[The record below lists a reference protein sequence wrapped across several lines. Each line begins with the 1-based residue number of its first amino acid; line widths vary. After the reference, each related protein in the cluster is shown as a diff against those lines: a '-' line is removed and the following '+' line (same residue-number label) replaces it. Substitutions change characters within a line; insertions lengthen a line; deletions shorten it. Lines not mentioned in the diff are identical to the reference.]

1 MTKHSSETLSPI
13 AIAVGLAALAV
24 VVGWG
29 LTQGKPE
36 RTLEGLPQVEEA
48 PEAINLVSRTITL
61 SDGTEAAFRI
71 AEPFEATIAADGLGK
86 ARFMTMSPDGRLF
99 VPDLVNMNLSREGKI
114 YVLEDFNEETM
125 RFEKK
130 STFLSDLRGPNSV
143 AFYTDAEGVTWIYY
157 TLTDRLVRH
166 RYEAGDTAP
175 RGTGEVIATFED
187 WQSPEADGIV
197 WHITRTLLFVDDTLY
212 VSVGSGCNACEQPE
226 SEMRAMI
233 LAMDPDGENIRVYA
247 KGTKNMVGL
256 EWARGA
262 LYATENGVDHLG
274 VDDPDDTMYLIE
286 EGKHYGWPYCYE
298 SRGEKLD
305 ETIQEWE
312 RKDIDCQTDVPRSFA
327 AFGSHTAPLGLKYFD
342 ASAHSVLRNSFLVAL
357 HGSFREEIGHG
368 YRIMRVLPDGIQE
381 VFMDGFLDADGK
393 RVARPVDILQHD
405 EDSFFVT
412 DDHGGQVFFV
422 YAK

>member
-1 MTKHSSETLSPI
+1 MKSNDLNLVTTGAGVLILIGLVFWGFTL
-13 AIAVGLAALAV
+13 
-24 VVGWG
+24 
-29 LTQGKPE
+29 GKPE
-36 RTLEGLPQVEEA
+36 RSLEGLQQAEMA
-48 PEAINLVSRTITL
+48 PAAINLVTRSITL
-61 SDGTEAAFRI
+61 SDGTEAEFRI
-71 AEPFEATIAADGLGK
+71 AEPFEAAIAAEGLGK

-114 YVLEDFNEETM
+114 YVLSDFNEETM
-125 RFEKK
+125 RFEHK
-130 STFLSDLRGPNSV
+130 STFLSGLRGPNSV
-143 AFYTDAEGVTWIYY
+143 AFYTDADGVTWIYY

-175 RGTGEVIATFED
+175 QGAGEVIARFED
-187 WQSPEADGIV
+187 WQSSGADGIV

-226 SEMRAMI
+226 GEKRAMI
-233 LAMDPDGENIRVYA
+233 LAMDPDGENVRVYA
-247 KGTKNMVGL
+247 EGTKNMVGL

-298 SRGEKLD
+298 SRGEKHD
-305 ETIQEWE
+305 ETIREWA
-312 RKDIDCQTDVPRSFA
+312 RKDIDCHADVPTSFA
-327 AFGSHTAPLGLKYFD
+327 AFGSHTAPLGLKYFGAD
-342 ASAHSVLRNSFLVAL
+342 THPVLRNSFLVAL

-368 YRIMRVLPDGIQE
+368 YRLMRVLPDGSQE
-381 VFMDGFLDADGK
+381 IFMDGFLDKDGK
-393 RVARPVDILQHD
+393 RVARPVDILQYD
-405 EDSFFVT
+405 KDSFFVT
-412 DDHGGQVFFV
+412 DDFGGQIFFV

>member
-1 MTKHSSETLSPI
+1 MKTDTLPPI
-13 AIAVGLAALAV
+13 ATAAGIIALTVLV
-24 VVGWG
+24 WWG
-29 LTQGKPE
+29 FSQGKPE
-36 RTLEGLPQVEEA
+36 RTIEGLPQIEEA
-48 PEAINLVSRTITL
+48 PTAINLVSRSITL

-71 AEPFEATIAADGLGK
+71 AEPFEATIAAEGLGK
-86 ARFMTMSPDGRLF
+86 ARFMTMSPDGRVF
-99 VPDLVNMNLSREGKI
+99 VPDLVNMNLSRDGKI
-114 YVLEDFNEETM
+114 YVLEDFNEETK
-125 RFEKK
+125 RFETTR
-130 STFLSDLRGPNSV
+130 TFLSGLRGPNSV

-175 RGTGEVIATFED
+175 QGAGEVIATFED
-187 WQSPEADGIV
+187 WQSPGADGVV

-233 LAMDPDGENIRVYA
+233 LAMDPDGENMRVYA
-247 KGTKNMVGL
+247 KGTKNMVGMT
-256 EWARGA
+256 WARGA

-274 VDDPDDTMYLIE
+274 VDDPDDTMYRIE

-298 SRGEKLD
+298 SRGEKFD
-305 ETIQEWE
+305 ETIREWA
-312 RKDIDCQTDVPRSFA
+312 RKDVNCQADVPKSFA
-327 AFGSHTAPLGLKYFD
+327 AFGSHTAPLGLAYFGPD
-342 ASAHSVLRNSFLVAL
+342 AHPVLRNSFLVAL

-368 YRIMRVLPDGIQE
+368 YRLMRVLPDGTQE
-381 VFMDGFLDADGK
+381 IFMDGFLDSEGK
-393 RVARPVDILQHD
+393 RVARPVDILPYD

-412 DDHGGQVFFV
+412 DDHGGQVFYV